1 MSENNNKG
9 CGREAT
15 QFKPWNKAASKYKE
29 KYADEMYEYFNVPPT
44 HAEPIVEMNKN
55 GVEVTVGREIIPTD
69 YPTFEGFAAKI
80 GVDTDTL
87 RNWCEEHDRFRHC
100 YAWAREKQRE
110 ILLVN
115 GIAGRYNPNFAK
127 FVAINCH
134 GMQEKVATE
143 NTGPVQVHLSGEVDE
158 EAN

>member
-1 MSENNNKG
+1 
-9 CGREAT
+9 
-15 QFKPWNKAASKYKE
+15 
-29 KYADEMYEYFNVPPT
+29 
-44 HAEPIVEMNKN
+44 MNKN
-55 GVEVTVGREIIPTD
+55 GDEVTVGREIIPTD

-87 RNWCEEHDRFRHC
+87 RNWCDDHDRFRCC

-134 GMQEKVATE
+134 GMQEKVVTE